1 MDKNMVDKIAN
12 VIKVKIRI
20 ILISGLF
27 CSVMAYLLYVL
38 FVGVKYEAVSKIFV
52 GKEKFV
58 GVTSDYNTEEISFYQ
73 RVLATFK
80 EISRSTELLNSTIE
94 NSGIDINESSLAKAL
109 SVNVVN
115 KTQIME
121 FRVTRNKANEAYDLL
136 YSYMEQFIKTSKTY
150 FKNSD
155 IYVIEQPYVR
165 VASNRG
171 NNLLV
176 ILLSFSFGALVCIAV
191 LICKNLVFNTVY
203 NKETLEE
210 LTTISCI
217 GIIPNDIEI

>member
-73 RVLATFK
+73 RVLATFR

-136 YSYMEQFIKTSKTY
+136 YSYMELKNKYDELSKEYSDYEENTSK
-150 FKNSD
+150 
-155 IYVIEQPYVR
+155 
-165 VASNRG
+165 
-171 NNLLV
+171 
-176 ILLSFSFGALVCIAV
+176 ALDKKID
-191 LICKNLVFNTVY
+191 
-203 NKETLEE
+203 E
-210 LTTISCI
+210 LKREI
-217 GIIPNDIEI
+217 GE